1 MTANPATPSDGQ
13 DHGYLAREFGDAIT
27 RAREADGESQ
37 RGQARR
43 LGIAHNTLRELEQGL
58 ANPTLG
64 RLESIAT
71 ALGLRVR
78 LTITRRR

>member
-1 MTANPATPSDGQ
+1 MSTQPTPPE

-27 RAREADGESQ
+27 RARETAGDSQ
-37 RGQARR
+37 RGAARK

-58 ANPTLG
+58 ANPTLA
-64 RLESIAT
+64 RLEDLA
-71 ALGLRVR
+71 AKLGLRVR